1 MEIRWFDIAATRW
14 RSADTCMHKQLQL
27 GSGKNLQYIIQLHT
41 YHDNIS
47 NILNDEML
55 GIFSMYELRQVLS
68 TSIK

>member
-1 MEIRWFDIAATRW
+1 
-14 RSADTCMHKQLQL
+14 MHKQLQL